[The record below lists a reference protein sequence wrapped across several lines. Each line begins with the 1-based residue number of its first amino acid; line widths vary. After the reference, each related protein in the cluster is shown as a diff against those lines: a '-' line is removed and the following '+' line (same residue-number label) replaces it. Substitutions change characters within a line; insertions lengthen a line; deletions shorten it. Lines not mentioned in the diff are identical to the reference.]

1 MEAVKFVKEWAR
13 MCDSQTSCDFC
24 TINKNLSQHNLCGGK
39 VKNNPEKSVAIIE
52 KWSAEHPM
60 KMRQSEFLKMFPN
73 APLRENGSIAICPLD
88 VDRDAKCSQKQGLRC
103 PDCQK
108 EYWLAEVER

>member
-39 VKNNPEKSVAIIE
+39 VKNNPEKSVAIVE
-52 KWSAEHPM
+52 KWSAEHPV
-60 KMRQSEFLKMFPN
+60 KTRENEFLKIFPN
-73 APLRENGSIAICPLD
+73 AEIQDGVIRICPRNID
-88 VDRDAKCSQKQGLRC
+88 QNSVTSEECDKSECFE
-103 PDCQK
+103 CQK
-108 EYWLAEVER
+108 KYWFAEVE

>member
-39 VKNNPEKSVAIIE
+39 VKNNPEKSVSIIE

-60 KMRQSEFLKMFPN
+60 KTRQSEFLKMFPMAEMN
-73 APLRENGSIAICPLD
+73 EDVVGILPCAIDNSVKIEWCKKYK
-88 VDRDAKCSQKQGLRC
+88 VCNKCR
-103 PDCQK
+103 K
-108 EYWLAEVER
+108 EYWLTEVE

>member
-52 KWSAEHPM
+52 KWSAEHPI
-60 KMRQSEFLKMFPN
+60 KTRQSEFLKMFPDASIGVN
-73 APLRENGSIAICPLD
+73 GVLVIAPCNVNTKFESEICAIG
-88 VDRDAKCSQKQGLRC
+88 KCE
-103 PDCQK
+103 DCKK
-108 EYWLAEVER
+108 EYWLAEVD